1 MSNNINVK
9 ITGEIDFEKYG
20 KEIAELAEAEISDT
34 ILNIQSGAVT
44 DAPVDEG
51 VLRRS
56 IRAETVGLEGKVWT
70 RVPYAPYQEFG
81 TGGLVD
87 VPPGWEEYAIK
98 FKGAGIRQ
106 VNMKP
111 QPFLYPNFFKYGK
124 ELIVNLDKGIGS
136 LTKK

>member
-9 ITGEIDFEKYG
+9 VTGEIDFAEYG
-20 KEIAELAEAEISDT
+20 KEIEELLEAEISDAV
-34 ILNIQSGAVT
+34 LNIQGGAIK

-51 VLRRS
+51 FLKAS
-56 IRAETVGLEGKVWT
+56 IRAESEGLSGKVWT
-70 RVPYAPYQEFG
+70 KIPYAPYQEFG

-87 VPPGWEEYAIK
+87 IPAGWEEYAIK

-111 QPFLYPNFFKYGK
+111 QPFLYPNFFKYGR
-124 ELIVNLDKGIGS
+124 ELIVNLDKGIDA
-136 LTKK
+136 LKKK